1 MPFNITSVDQRQS
14 RAGSHMEHRCVQLPT
29 GISALRYK
37 QHMASEIECII
48 HPAFSRSYAAVP
60 SSADGAAGDQLGCL
74 HPGDRFQCSPSQMRS
89 TRSGG
94 IICDIM
100 TTRDSL
106 RRQMH
111 GAFPFNHD
119 LIVPHHKYLYAM
131 VFVYAY
137 SRKIKQQLT
146 VPYNRYVTF
155 TECVWLCFYK
165 TEREGQFREFHEF
178 HPLAWNLRNS
188 QI

>member
-111 GAFPFNHD
+111 GAFPFNQ
-119 LIVPHHKYLYAM
+119 LLERSESSIRRTTLSM
-131 VFVYAY
+131 VKLV
-137 SRKIKQQLT
+137 SGKQFMAN
-146 VPYNRYVTF
+146 PSP
-155 TECVWLCFYK
+155 
-165 TEREGQFREFHEF
+165 
-178 HPLAWNLRNS
+178 PLSVNLWAKALAPN
-188 QI
+188 Q